1 MAASH
6 TGTCVFALPPAA
18 LTAVTPS
25 LSHRVLT
32 LLLGSDMCSVKHGVS
47 SSAHVEGRRRHS
59 IVLLL
64 CVDDVYAGGLFL
76 SEFRVVCYV
85 PCGGHRFGTTEIG
98 AAAARLTGPVAV
110 PLCPGVLPPS
120 EQDRLSNKQLAQ
132 VLIGVCVVYL

>member
-1 MAASH
+1 M
-6 TGTCVFALPPAA
+6 
-18 LTAVTPS
+18 
-25 LSHRVLT
+25 
-32 LLLGSDMCSVKHGVS
+32 
-47 SSAHVEGRRRHS
+47 EGRRRHS

-132 VLIGVCVVYL
+132 VLIGVSVVYVCLSMCCTLTAMVVVTNNQRCCLIWI